1 MNRREISDALT
12 LDNNA
17 VVTLRRLIEPNETRY
32 LLALR
37 AGSDSLSVYIRRD
50 ELLDLLTAIME
61 ITK

>member
-61 ITK
+61 LTK